1 MVYHNKGCMG
11 DYDFDNIALFAR
23 KRFVEGYNTIE
34 LMEQATSDREKE
46 EIALVAMLDLDD
58 ATVRELKLF
67 CRYSDQCQLTNC
79 RNLLKQLIEKE
90 LTAAPD

>member
-1 MVYHNKGCMG
+1 MG

-34 LMEQATSDREKE
+34 LMEQATTDREKE

-58 ATVRELKLF
+58 TTVRELKLF
-67 CRYSDQCQLTNC
+67 CRYSESCKLSNC
-79 RNLLKQLIEKE
+79 RDLLKELIEKE
-90 LTAAPD
+90 LATETGS